1 MSLNGEK
8 ERDEIVLSPEVR
20 RIRNSIIKK
29 FADEPL
35 DIMAKFV
42 KEVVETEEDTVRRL
56 GAMAARVEILRMRIA
71 QISNSETASIID
83 EVANEEAEEEHTL
96 KDDQEN
102 IVITSP
108 NLSEWV
114 RLRIIEN
121 SEINGVRFPKGVVI
135 DVSHEDGDR
144 LLESGKAAYVNEDEI
159 EDIKTNVEAAKKGMK
174 EVSKNDG
181 TETNEVETTPE
192 DKEEPAV
199 EVEGE
204 VSDTSAAS
212 TSEDKAEVEE
222 APEAD
227 DGTSEASEGKEEPA
241 AEAEGEVSDTS
252 VASISEDKAKVEEA
266 PEADD
271 GTSEAS
277 EDKEEPAAEAEG
289 EVSDTSVA
297 SISEDKAEVEG
308 ISDNGSDAV
317 KKVTKPSE
325 KKDSVKSKSKS
336 VKSEV
341 AAKGDISSVEEKNNA
356 SSEDLLSGF
365 TLEEESKKNK

>member
-56 GAMAARVEILRMRIA
+56 GAMAARVEILRIRIA

-121 SEINGVRFPKGVVI
+121 SEMKSPNFQSLIDTVINDI
-135 DVSHEDGDR
+135 
-144 LLESGKAAYVNEDEI
+144 LNEAMENY
-159 EDIKTNVEAAKKGMK
+159 EHN
-174 EVSKNDG
+174 
-181 TETNEVETTPE
+181 
-192 DKEEPAV
+192 
-199 EVEGE
+199 
-204 VSDTSAAS
+204 
-212 TSEDKAEVEE
+212 
-222 APEAD
+222 
-227 DGTSEASEGKEEPA
+227 
-241 AEAEGEVSDTS
+241 
-252 VASISEDKAKVEEA
+252 
-266 PEADD
+266 
-271 GTSEAS
+271 
-277 EDKEEPAAEAEG
+277 
-289 EVSDTSVA
+289 
-297 SISEDKAEVEG
+297 
-308 ISDNGSDAV
+308 
-317 KKVTKPSE
+317 
-325 KKDSVKSKSKS
+325 
-336 VKSEV
+336 
-341 AAKGDISSVEEKNNA
+341 
-356 SSEDLLSGF
+356 
-365 TLEEESKKNK
+365 

>member
-252 VASISEDKAKVEEA
+252 VASISEDKA
-266 PEADD
+266 
-271 GTSEAS
+271 
-277 EDKEEPAAEAEG
+277 
-289 EVSDTSVA
+289 
-297 SISEDKAEVEG
+297 EVEG